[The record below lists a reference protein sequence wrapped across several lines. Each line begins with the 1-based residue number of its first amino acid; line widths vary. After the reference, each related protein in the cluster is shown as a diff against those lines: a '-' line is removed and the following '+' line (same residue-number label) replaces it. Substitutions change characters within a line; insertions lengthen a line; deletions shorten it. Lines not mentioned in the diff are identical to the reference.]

1 MGAEPHI
8 EWITSFDSAELTDT
22 LLQQSKRCL
31 LDLLGVA
38 ASATQTELPA
48 IGRRYV
54 LSQHAG
60 EVPLLFTDGS
70 ASATGAA
77 LYGGWLIDALDA
89 HDGHVLTKG
98 HSGVAVL
105 PALLSV
111 AHSRNLSGR
120 EFLGYLLLGYEIATR
135 AGIALHASACDY
147 HTSGSWNALGATAIA
162 GRVLGLSAAELN
174 HALGIAEFYG
184 PRSQMMRCIEYPTM
198 LKDGSGWGAMAGV
211 ASAILAREGF
221 TGAPALTLG
230 RPELTRYWDDLGQHW
245 RITEQYFKR
254 FPVCYWAQPAVEALL
269 SLAEQLPSPAS
280 VTSIVVETFHE
291 ARCLHV
297 VSPATTEQAQY
308 SLPWALAAA
317 LTRGTISVDSVT
329 TDLADV
335 EIHQL
340 AARVVLT
347 ENDEFNQKFPAE
359 RWARVSLHLANG
371 QILVSDNCQAKGHL
385 QNPLSDRELQN
396 KYQSLAEPV
405 LGTRAQDIQLVV
417 ETLDTRP
424 ASDLLVLLGALN

>member
-1 MGAEPHI
+1 MSAEPHI
-8 EWITSFDSAELTDT
+8 EWINSFDSGELTDA

-38 ASATQTELPA
+38 ASATQTELSA

-60 EVPLLFTDGS
+60 EVPLLFTEGA

-89 HDGHVLTKG
+89 HDGHALTKG
-98 HSGVAVL
+98 HAGVAIL
-105 PALLSV
+105 PALLSA

-120 EFLGYLLLGYEIATR
+120 DFLGYLLLGYEIATR

-198 LKDGSGWGAMAGV
+198 LKDGSGWGAMTGV

-230 RPELTRYWDDLGQHW
+230 SPELARYWDDLGQHW

-269 SLAEQLPSPAS
+269 SLADQLLSPES

-297 VSPATTEQAQY
+297 VSPETTEQAQY

-317 LTRGTISVDSVT
+317 LSRGTISVDSVT
-329 TDLADV
+329 TNLANV
-335 EIHQL
+335 EVHQL

-371 QILVSDNCQAKGHL
+371 QILVSDNCQAKGHV
-385 QNPLSDRELQN
+385 QNPLSDRELQD
-396 KYQSLAEPV
+396 KYRSLAEPV
-405 LGTRAQDIQLVV
+405 LGTRARDIQRVV